1 MYLEKAKVVN
11 FRGIRKLSIHFE
23 DTSTVL
29 IGENHWGKT
38 SLLRALWMVLGQGE
52 KLCQF
57 EQKDLYVPVELK
69 PYDTFPK
76 DNLVE
81 RVTRRKAIS
90 FEAEAVAQYKKE
102 KLSKAENLL
111 DSYLTDNS
119 HAKNFL
125 QEINEFIDS
134 YKNKTEGEDV
144 FKKTDNHIHIDL
156 WFKESP
162 INGYA
167 ESHPALKPFWYF
179 DDTGSYCI
187 HWQIVAFY
195 SEEKKEFVTIHNLVN
210 KHNASFKR
218 TENYDEAFFT
228 IIRLN
233 PVFRLRD
240 SRMDP
245 LKKGKSKKGE
255 KIAQM
260 ASLFY
265 NDNEMSS
272 EKLSALIRM
281 LTAYL
286 DKYFGNYNQN
296 DDYESIRRNPRN
308 IDEIV
313 KSPISLESLSTIRNT
328 LSAPGLTRSKV
339 VLTYI
344 ASALFLSKGDR
355 MIDKNASPI
364 MIIEDIESR
373 FHPSLLLS
381 FWSLLS
387 ASTMQ
392 KIVTTNS
399 GDLLSAVPLQS
410 LRRLHRKFYDT
421 SCFQIT
427 SESSS
432 LNNDDLRR
440 IAFHIRMNRPM
451 AFFARTWI
459 LVEGETE
466 VWILTQIA
474 SILGI
479 SLACEGIRI
488 IEFAQ
493 CGLKPLIKVAQSLG
507 IAFHV
512 LTDGDDAGRKYAE
525 IALNFIPNKKK
536 QRHLTVIPQKDI
548 EHYLF
553 SQGYDKIFRIAAGV
567 SANSQL
573 RKGLT
578 TDKIIDMAIK
588 RKSKP
593 GLALLLVDAI
603 QKKGV
608 EGVPVVFASLLQSV
622 RILGQGNYI

>member
-69 PYDTFPK
+69 SYDTFPK

-90 FEAEAVAQYKKE
+90 FEAEAVEQYKKD
-102 KLSKAENLL
+102 KLEKAEQ
-111 DSYLTDNS
+111 YLSDQLRETSSASEFFTD
-119 HAKNFL
+119 
-125 QEINEFIDS
+125 INEFISS
-134 YKNKTEGEDV
+134 YKHKEEEDV

-156 WFKESP
+156 YFRESA

-167 ESHPALKPFWYF
+167 EKDPVLKPFWYF
-179 DDTGSYCI
+179 DESGAYYI

-195 SEEKKEFVTIHNLVN
+195 NEEKDEFVTIHNLVN
-210 KHNASFKR
+210 KNNECFKK
-218 TENYDEAFFT
+218 TDNYEEAFYT

-240 SRMDP
+240 SRMDSKR
-245 LKKGKSKKGE
+245 LSKSKKGE
-255 KIAQM
+255 KISHM
-260 ASLFY
+260 ASLIF
-265 NDNEMSS
+265 NDNDLSS
-272 EKLSALIRM
+272 ENVASLLKM
-281 LTAYL
+281 FTAYL
-286 DKYFGNYNQN
+286 DKYLGNYNQG
-296 DDYESIRRNPRN
+296 DDSEAIRRNPRN

-313 KSPISLESLSTIRNT
+313 KSPISLESLSSIRNMLT
-328 LSAPGLTRSKV
+328 APGLTRSKV

-344 ASALFLSKGDR
+344 ASALFLSQGDR
-355 MIDKNASPI
+355 EIDKNATPI

-387 ASTMQ
+387 STATQ

-399 GDLLSAVPLQS
+399 GDLLSTVPLQS

-421 SCFQIT
+421 TCFQVDP
-427 SESSS
+427 ESSS

-493 CGLKPLIKVAQSLG
+493 CGLKPLMKVATQLG

-512 LTDGDDAGRKYAE
+512 LTDGDEAGKKYAE
-525 IALNFIPNKKK
+525 VALNFIPKKRRD
-536 QRHLTVIPQKDI
+536 RHLTVIPQKDI
-548 EHYLF
+548 EHYLY
-553 SQGYDKIFRIAAGV
+553 SQGYEKTFRIAAGV
-567 SANSQL
+567 SSNSQL

-578 TDKIIDMAIK
+578 SDKVIDMAIK

-608 EGVPVVFASLLQSV
+608 EGVPVVFASLLQAV
-622 RILGQGNYI
+622 RALGQGNYI